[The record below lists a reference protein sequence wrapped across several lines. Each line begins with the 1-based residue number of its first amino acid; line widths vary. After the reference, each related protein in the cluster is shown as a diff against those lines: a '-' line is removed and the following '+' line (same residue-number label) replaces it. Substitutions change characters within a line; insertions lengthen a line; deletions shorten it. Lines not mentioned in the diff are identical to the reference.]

1 MAIEPVPESSVS
13 TVVERSQE
21 DRERWWKM
29 GLKAIFDGK
38 LAVLLLSGGQVY
50 FNLFLMN
57 IYIFFL
63 ILGQPVRD
71 RRHVWLGLCTTTT
84 NKVFYI
90 GYSSH
95 FTSVFNRRC
104 SGRRKKRKP
113 FLRRS

>member
-1 MAIEPVPESSVS
+1 MAAIEPVSESSVS

-63 ILGQPVRD
+63 MLGQPVRE
-71 RRHVWLGLCTTTT
+71 RRHVWLRSIWLKNKIYFSSKDYWQYGLEHAMLAKLKLDEMI
-84 NKVFYI
+84 NKF
-90 GYSSH
+90 
-95 FTSVFNRRC
+95 
-104 SGRRKKRKP
+104 
-113 FLRRS
+113 